1 MTHRRALLVAFGA
14 LLACGAPGLA
24 SAEGDFAS
32 ASPAGE
38 APLPVGPLTVGPLTV
53 GIVAPAD
60 PAVARDL
67 EDGATLAC
75 EEATRAGRVAPRVVV
90 RAVAAAWGSAGSVTV
105 ALVRADHA
113 DVVVAPPDAATAHE
127 VVQLASKVGVPV
139 LSTSPARSVAGTGS
153 PWCVAMADEEGRTGC
168 GTARPAASPLLVAGF
183 VMRFGRAPGPDAVA
197 AYRAIACVVAAAPT
211 PSGDARARRDALR
224 DAAAAARARATRS
237 RTWGLGALFP
247 VSW

>member
-1 MTHRRALLVAFGA
+1 MTSRRPLLVAFGA

-24 SAEGDFAS
+24 SAGGDLVTG
-32 ASPAGE
+32 SPLGG
-38 APLPVGPLTVGPLTV
+38 APGAVGPRTVGPLTV

-67 EDGATLAC
+67 ADGAALAC

-105 ALVRADHA
+105 ALAREDHA

-153 PWCVAMADEEGRTGC
+153 PWCVGMADEEGRRGR
-168 GTARPAASPLLVAGF
+168 GTARPAAPPWLVAGF
-183 VMRFGRAPGPDAVA
+183 AMRFGRAPGPDAVA
-197 AYRAIACVVAAAPT
+197 AYRAVACTAVLARGDDAA
-211 PSGDARARRDALR
+211 ARRDALR
-224 DAAAAARARATRS
+224 AAVARARAAEGRGGWVVVRS
-237 RTWGLGALFP
+237 LPW
-247 VSW
+247 